1 MRRIC
6 VFCGSNVGERPEYRE
21 AAVALGRLLAR
32 KNYGLVYGGG
42 RVGLMGALAGAALD
56 AGGEV
61 AGVMPRS
68 LVEKEIA
75 HTGLSELHVT
85 GSMHE
90 RKAMMEEL
98 SDAFILLPGG
108 FGSWD
113 EFCEI
118 LTWAQLGI
126 HSKPC
131 GVLNVAGYYDSFF
144 AQMDHAVAEGFVRP
158 SHQRMIVVEQDVEL
172 LLARLESAPPV
183 VETKW
188 GKA

>member
-1 MRRIC
+1 
-6 VFCGSNVGERPEYRE
+6 
-21 AAVALGRLLAR
+21 
-32 KNYGLVYGGG
+32 
-42 RVGLMGALAGAALD
+42 MGALAGAVLD

-90 RKAMMEEL
+90 RKATMEKL

-144 AQMDHAVAEGFVRP
+144 AQMDRSVAEGFVRP
-158 SHQRMIVVEQDVEL
+158 SHRKTIMVDPDAEL
-172 LLARLESAPPV
+172 LLAKLESARPAADS
-183 VETKW
+183 KW
-188 GKA
+188 VNA